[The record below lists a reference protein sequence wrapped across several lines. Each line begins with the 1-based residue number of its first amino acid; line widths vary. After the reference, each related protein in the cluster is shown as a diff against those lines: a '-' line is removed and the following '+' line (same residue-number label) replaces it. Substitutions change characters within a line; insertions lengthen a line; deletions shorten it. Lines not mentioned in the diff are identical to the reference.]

1 MSDATEPTS
10 LSVRR
15 LDAGQADFHEILTAL
30 LDRRM
35 IEDKTVSDTVAE
47 ILLQVRTRGDEAV
60 LEYTRRFDRRD
71 VGSVSDLEVSR
82 EQMQAALDALD
93 TEQAEALQVAA
104 ERIRRY
110 HERQRQ
116 PSWQYEEEDGSVYGQ
131 HVVALDRAGL
141 YVPGG
146 KANYPPSVL
155 MNAIPAKVAGVE
167 EVIAVVP
174 TAYGADAGGDGRLI
188 FAAAA
193 VAGVDRL
200 FTIGGAQAIAALAF
214 GTQTIPRVDKI
225 TGPGNVFVT
234 AAKKQVFGEVGID
247 MIAGPSELTVVC
259 DGKTD
264 PDWIAMDLFSQA
276 EHDEQAQSILISTDK
291 DFLDAVSAS
300 IARLLPTM
308 ERRDIIATSM
318 GNRGALIYAPDK
330 ETALAICNEIAPEHL
345 ELSVEDPD
353 QWLPGVRHA
362 GAIFM
367 GRHTPEALGDY
378 CAGPCHVLPTSGT
391 ARFFSPLGV
400 YDFQKRSSILKC
412 SPHGA
417 AALAPVAETL
427 AINERLQA
435 HALSA
440 AWRIPGRHSSDQS

>member
-1 MSDATEPTS
+1 MAEQ
-10 LSVRR
+10 VNIRR
-15 LDAGQADFHEILTAL
+15 LSTEQADFAAALETL

-35 IEDKTVSDTVAE
+35 IEDPQTSKVVAD
-47 ILLQVRTRGDEAV
+47 ILHDVRTRGDQALV
-60 LEYTRRFDRRD
+60 EYSRRFDRFA
-71 VGSVSDLEVSR
+71 GSAVTELEVSKS
-82 EQMQAALDALD
+82 QMQASLDSLEPSLAAALH
-93 TEQAEALQVAA
+93 TAA
-104 ERIRRY
+104 DRIRRY
-110 HERQRQ
+110 HERQIQ
-116 PSWQYEEEDGSVYGQ
+116 PSWQYEEDDGSVYGQ
-131 HVVALDRAGL
+131 VVVALERVGI

-146 KANYPPSVL
+146 KANYPSSVL
-155 MNAIPAKVAGVE
+155 MNAIPAKVAGVDD
-167 EVIAVVP
+167 VIAVVP
-174 TAYGADAGGDGRLI
+174 TPYGADAGGAGRLI

-214 GTQTIPRVDKI
+214 GTETIPRVDKI
-225 TGPGNVFVT
+225 TGPGNVYVT

-291 DFLDAVSAS
+291 AFLDSVSAS

-318 GNRGALIYAPDK
+318 QNRGALIYAPDLEAAMK
-330 ETALAICNEIAPEHL
+330 ICNQIAPEHL
-345 ELSVEDPD
+345 ELSVDEPEL
-353 QWLPGVRHA
+353 WLKEVRHA

-400 YDFQKRSSILKC
+400 YDFQKRSSIINC
-412 SPHGA
+412 SPAGA
-417 AALAPVAETL
+417 ARLAPVAEKL
-427 AINERLQA
+427 AQNEHLQA

-440 AWRIPGRHSSDQS
+440 AWRIPGRQ

>member
-1 MSDATEPTS
+1 MSANILMRKMMSEHAGFDAALAT
-10 LSVRR
+10 
-15 LDAGQADFHEILTAL
+15 L

-35 IEDKTVSDTVAE
+35 IEDEKLNKVVSG
-47 ILLQVRTRGDEAV
+47 ILADVRRRGDEAV
-60 LEYTRRFDRRD
+60 LDYTRKFDKRD
-71 VGSVSDLEVSR
+71 VSNMSQLEVSKA
-82 EQMQAALDALD
+82 QMQAALDKLTVVQRDAL
-93 TEQAEALQVAA
+93 LKAA
-104 ERIRRY
+104 ERIRQY
-110 HERQRQ
+110 HQRQLQ
-116 PSWQYEEEDGSVYGQ
+116 PSWQYEEADGSVYGQ
-131 HVVALDRAGL
+131 LFIPLERAGL

-146 KANYPPSVL
+146 KANYPSSVL
-155 MNAIPAKVAGVE
+155 MNAIPARVAGVG

-174 TAYGADAGGDGRLI
+174 TPYGQDAGGAGRLI

-225 TGPGNVFVT
+225 TGPGNVYVA

-247 MIAGPSELTVVC
+247 MVAGPSELTIVC

-276 EHDEQAQSILISTDK
+276 EHDEQAQSILISTDRA
-291 DFLDAVSAS
+291 FLDAVQNS
-300 IARLLPTM
+300 INQLLPRM
-308 ERRDIIATSM
+308 SREAIIRASL
-318 GNRGALIYAPDK
+318 NERGALIFAADK
-330 ETALAICNEIAPEHL
+330 DEALRICNLIAPEHL
-345 ELSVEDPD
+345 ELSVDDP
-353 QWLPGVRHA
+353 QSWLPGVRHA

-400 YDFQKRSSILKC
+400 YDFQKRSSIINC
-412 SPHGA
+412 SPAGA
-417 AALAPVAETL
+417 ATLAPVAETL
-427 AINERLQA
+427 ALNEHLQA

-440 AWRIPGRHSSDQS
+440 AWRIPGRHTPGKA

>member
-1 MSDATEPTS
+1 MSTHITIRKMMSGDVNFDADLAT
-10 LSVRR
+10 
-15 LDAGQADFHEILTAL
+15 L

-35 IEDKTVSDTVAE
+35 IEDENLNKVVSD
-47 ILLQVRTRGDEAV
+47 ILADVRRRGDEAV
-60 LEYTRRFDRRD
+60 LDYTRRFDKRD
-71 VGSVSDLEVSR
+71 VSRMSQLEVSK
-82 EQMQAALDALD
+82 EQMQAALDSLTVVQRDAL
-93 TEQAEALQVAA
+93 LKAA
-104 ERIRRY
+104 ERIRLY
-110 HERQRQ
+110 HQRQLQ

-131 HVVALDRAGL
+131 LVTPLERVGL

-146 KANYPPSVL
+146 KANYPSSVL
-155 MNAIPAKVAGVE
+155 MNAIPARVAGVE

-174 TAYGADAGGDGRLI
+174 TPYGEDAGGAGRLI

-200 FTIGGAQAIAALAF
+200 FTIGGAQAIAALTF

-225 TGPGNVFVT
+225 TGPGNVYVA

-247 MIAGPSELTVVC
+247 MVAGPSELTIVC

-276 EHDEQAQSILISTDK
+276 EHDEMAQSILISTDRA
-291 DFLDAVSAS
+291 FLDAVQKS
-300 IARLLPTM
+300 IEQLLPQM
-308 ERRDIIATSM
+308 SREAIIRTSLSE
-318 GNRGALIYAPDK
+318 RGALIFAADK
-330 ETALAICNEIAPEHL
+330 AEALRICNLIAPEHL
-345 ELSVEDPD
+345 ELSVDDP
-353 QWLPGVRHA
+353 QSWLPGVRHA

-378 CAGPCHVLPTSGT
+378 CAGPSHVLPTSGT

-400 YDFQKRSSILKC
+400 YDFQKRSTIINC
-412 SPHGA
+412 SPAGA
-417 AALAPVAETL
+417 VTLAPVAETL
-427 AINERLQA
+427 AINEHLQA

-440 AWRIPGRHSSDQS
+440 AWRIPGRHHSGKV

>member
-1 MSDATEPTS
+1 MSENIQIQRLQSAAPGFDA
-10 LSVRR
+10 
-15 LDAGQADFHEILTAL
+15 ALTKL

-35 IEDKTVSDTVAE
+35 IEDEALARTVAD
-47 ILLQVRTRGDEAV
+47 ILADVRARGDEAV
-60 LEYTRRFDRRD
+60 LEYTRRFDRFEA
-71 VGSVSDLEVSR
+71 STMADLEISK
-82 EQMQAALDALD
+82 EQMQASLDSLEPA
-93 TEQAEALQVAA
+93 QREALLVAA
-104 ERIRRY
+104 ERIRAY
-110 HERQRQ
+110 HERQLQ
-116 PSWQYEEEDGSVYGQ
+116 PGFQYQEADGSIYGQ
-131 HVVALDRAGL
+131 RVTPLERAGL

-146 KANYPPSVL
+146 KANYPSSVL
-155 MNAIPAKVAGVE
+155 MNAIPAKVAGVS

-174 TAYGADAGGDGRLI
+174 TAYGADAGGAGRLI

-225 TGPGNVFVT
+225 TGPGNVYVA

-247 MIAGPSELTVVC
+247 MVAGPSELTIVC

-276 EHDEQAQSILISTDK
+276 EHDEQAQSILISTDA
-291 DFLDAVSAS
+291 DFLDAVQNS
-300 IARLLPTM
+300 INQLLPQM
-308 ERRDIIATSM
+308 SRAAIIRASLTV
-318 GNRGALIYAPDK
+318 RGALILASDK
-330 ETALAICNEIAPEHL
+330 EDALRICNQIAPEHL
-345 ELSVEDPD
+345 ELSVDEPES
-353 QWLPGVRHA
+353 WLDGVKHA
-362 GAIFM
+362 GAIFL

-391 ARFFSPLGV
+391 ARFFSPLSV
-400 YDFQKRSSILKC
+400 YDFQKRSSILHC
-412 SPHGA
+412 SPAGA

-427 AINERLQA
+427 AVNEHLQA

-440 AWRIPGRHSSDQS
+440 AWRIPGRHTPGKA

>member
-1 MSDATEPTS
+1 MSTHITIRKMMSGDVNFDADLAT
-10 LSVRR
+10 
-15 LDAGQADFHEILTAL
+15 L

-35 IEDKTVSDTVAE
+35 IEDENLNKVVSD
-47 ILLQVRTRGDEAV
+47 ILADVRRRGDEAV
-60 LEYTRRFDRRD
+60 LDYTRRFDKRD
-71 VGSVSDLEVSR
+71 VSRMSQLEVSK
-82 EQMQAALDALD
+82 EQMQAALDSLTVVQRDAL
-93 TEQAEALQVAA
+93 LKAA
-104 ERIRRY
+104 ERIRLY
-110 HERQRQ
+110 HQRQLQ

-131 HVVALDRAGL
+131 LVTPLERVGL

-146 KANYPPSVL
+146 KANYPSSVL
-155 MNAIPAKVAGVE
+155 MNAIPARVAGVE

-174 TAYGADAGGDGRLI
+174 TPYGEDAGGAGRLI

-200 FTIGGAQAIAALAF
+200 FTIGGAQAIAALTF

-225 TGPGNVFVT
+225 TGPGNVYVA

-247 MIAGPSELTVVC
+247 MVAGPSELTIVC

-276 EHDEQAQSILISTDK
+276 EHDEMAQSILISTDRA
-291 DFLDAVSAS
+291 FLDAVQKS
-300 IARLLPTM
+300 IEQLLPQM
-308 ERRDIIATSM
+308 SREAIIRTSLSE
-318 GNRGALIYAPDK
+318 RGALIFAADK
-330 ETALAICNEIAPEHL
+330 AEALRICNLIAPEHL
-345 ELSVEDPD
+345 ELSVDDP
-353 QWLPGVRHA
+353 QSWLPGVRHA

-378 CAGPCHVLPTSGT
+378 CAGPSHVLPTSGT

-400 YDFQKRSSILKC
+400 YDFQKRSSIINC
-412 SPHGA
+412 SPAGA
-417 AALAPVAETL
+417 VTLAPVAETL
-427 AINERLQA
+427 AINEHLQA

-440 AWRIPGRHSSDQS
+440 AWRIPGRHHSGKV

>member
-1 MSDATEPTS
+1 MSENIQIQRLQSAAPGFDA
-10 LSVRR
+10 
-15 LDAGQADFHEILTAL
+15 ALTKL

-35 IEDKTVSDTVAE
+35 IEDEALARTVAD
-47 ILLQVRTRGDEAV
+47 ILADVRARGDEAV
-60 LEYTRRFDRRD
+60 LEYTRRFDRFEA
-71 VGSVSDLEVSR
+71 STMADLEISK
-82 EQMQAALDALD
+82 EQMQASLDSLEPA
-93 TEQAEALQVAA
+93 QREALLVAA
-104 ERIRRY
+104 ERIRAY
-110 HERQRQ
+110 HERQLQ
-116 PSWQYEEEDGSVYGQ
+116 PGFQYQEADGSIYGQ
-131 HVVALDRAGL
+131 RVTPLERAGL

-146 KANYPPSVL
+146 KANYPSSVL
-155 MNAIPAKVAGVE
+155 MNAIPAKVAGVS

-174 TAYGADAGGDGRLI
+174 TAYGADAGGAGRLI

-225 TGPGNVFVT
+225 TGPGNVYVA

-247 MIAGPSELTVVC
+247 MVAGPSELTIVC

-276 EHDEQAQSILISTDK
+276 EHDEQAQSILISTDA
-291 DFLDAVSAS
+291 DFLDAVQNS
-300 IARLLPTM
+300 INQLLPQM
-308 ERRDIIATSM
+308 SREAIIRASLT
-318 GNRGALIYAPDK
+318 GRGALILASDK
-330 ETALAICNEIAPEHL
+330 EDALRICNQIAPEHL
-345 ELSVEDPD
+345 ELSVDEPES
-353 QWLPGVRHA
+353 WLDGVKHA
-362 GAIFM
+362 GAIFL

-391 ARFFSPLGV
+391 ARFFSPLSV
-400 YDFQKRSSILKC
+400 YDFQKRSSILHC
-412 SPHGA
+412 SPAGA

-427 AINERLQA
+427 AVNEHLQA

-440 AWRIPGRHSSDQS
+440 AWRIPGRHTPGKA

>member
-1 MSDATEPTS
+1 MSEV
-10 LSVRR
+10 LSIRR
-15 LDAGQADFHEILTAL
+15 LEAGAPGFDEALATL

-35 IEDKTVSDTVAE
+35 IEDETLSKTVAD
-47 ILLQVRTRGDEAV
+47 ILRDVRQRGDDAV
-60 LEYTRRFDRRD
+60 LEYTRRFDRFNATD
-71 VGSVSDLEVSR
+71 MAQLEVTA
-82 EQMQAALDALD
+82 EQMQAALESLSHEQSSALR
-93 TEQAEALQVAA
+93 VAA
-104 ERIRRY
+104 DRIRNY
-110 HERQRQ
+110 HEKQIQ
-116 PSWQYEEEDGSVYGQ
+116 PSWQYEEADGSVYGQ
-131 HVVALDRAGL
+131 HVLPLERVGI

-146 KANYPPSVL
+146 KANYPSSML
-155 MNAIPAKVAGVE
+155 MNAIPAKVAGVD

-174 TAYGADAGGDGRLI
+174 TAYGDDAGGAGRLI

-193 VAGVDRL
+193 IAGVDRV

-225 TGPGNVFVT
+225 TGPGNVYVT

-276 EHDEQAQSILISTDK
+276 EHDEQAQSILISTDRA
-291 DFLDAVSAS
+291 FLDKVQES
-300 IARLLPTM
+300 IEHLLPQM
-308 ERRDIIATSM
+308 ERAAIIRTSLTQ
-318 GNRGALIYAPDK
+318 RGALVYA
-330 ETALAICNEIAPEHL
+330 ETRDEAMRICNIIAPEHL
-345 ELSVEDPD
+345 ELSVDEPE
-353 QWLPGVRHA
+353 QWLKKVRHA
-362 GAIFM
+362 GAVFL

-400 YDFQKRSSILKC
+400 YDFQKRCSVIHC
-412 SPHGA
+412 SPAGA

-427 AINERLQA
+427 ALNEHLQA

-440 AWRIPGRHSSDQS
+440 AWRIPGRGPKG

>member
-1 MSDATEPTS
+1 MSANILMRRMMSEHAGFDAELAT
-10 LSVRR
+10 
-15 LDAGQADFHEILTAL
+15 L

-35 IEDKTVSDTVAE
+35 IEDEKLNKVVSG
-47 ILLQVRTRGDEAV
+47 ILADVRQRGDEAV
-60 LEYTRRFDRRD
+60 LDYTRQFDKRD
-71 VGSVSDLEVSR
+71 VSNMSQLEVSKA
-82 EQMQAALDALD
+82 QMQAALDKLTAVQRDAL
-93 TEQAEALQVAA
+93 LKAA
-104 ERIRRY
+104 ERIRQY
-110 HERQRQ
+110 HQRQLQ
-116 PSWQYEEEDGSVYGQ
+116 PSWQYEEADGSVYGQ
-131 HVVALDRAGL
+131 LVIPLQRVGL

-146 KANYPPSVL
+146 KANYPSSVL
-155 MNAIPAKVAGVE
+155 MNAIPARVAGVG

-174 TAYGADAGGDGRLI
+174 TPYGEDAGGAGRLI

-225 TGPGNVFVT
+225 TGPGNVYVA

-247 MIAGPSELTVVC
+247 MVAGPSELTIVC

-276 EHDEQAQSILISTDK
+276 EHDEQAQSILISTDRA
-291 DFLDAVSAS
+291 FLDAVQNS
-300 IARLLPTM
+300 INQLLPQM
-308 ERRDIIATSM
+308 SREAIIRTSL
-318 GNRGALIYAPDK
+318 NERGALIFAADK
-330 ETALAICNEIAPEHL
+330 AEALRICNLIAPEHL
-345 ELSVEDPD
+345 ELSVDDP
-353 QWLPGVRHA
+353 QSWLPGVRHA

-400 YDFQKRSSILKC
+400 YDFQKRSSIINC
-412 SPHGA
+412 SPAGA
-417 AALAPVAETL
+417 ATLAPVAETL
-427 AINERLQA
+427 ALNEHLQA

-440 AWRIPGRHSSDQS
+440 AWRIPGRHTPGKA